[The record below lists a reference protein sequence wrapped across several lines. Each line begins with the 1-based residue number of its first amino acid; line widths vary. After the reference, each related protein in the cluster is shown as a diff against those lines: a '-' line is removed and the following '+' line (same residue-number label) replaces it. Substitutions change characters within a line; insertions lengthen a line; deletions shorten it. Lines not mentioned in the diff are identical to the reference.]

1 MTCVH
6 RTICT
11 YDKVSDYGAI
21 SLCLQFWCYLFFMHW
36 LVGEGSKTSFK
47 VYIALKCFVDRT
59 TFNLSFPFIL
69 CILQRHTK
77 VFCTV
82 HHIQSFL
89 FYAALAA
96 SRTGK
101 QPAPRQKL
109 NLFHINHNVSP
120 SLGKPLFEK
129 CPAHPLKKQTM
140 SKYTR
145 HFSYKGFPRRAQEM
159 QTCFEHLGTE

>member
-1 MTCVH
+1 M
-6 RTICT
+6 
-11 YDKVSDYGAI
+11 G
-21 SLCLQFWCYLFFMHW
+21 QFCFVYFAVLVLFVLHALHW
-36 LVGEGSKTSFK
+36 LVGWGRQQNQLQS

-77 VFCTV
+77 VFCTA

-101 QPAPRQKL
+101 QPAPRQNM
-109 NLFHINHNVSP
+109 NLFHINPYVSP
-120 SLGKPLFEK
+120 CLGKPLFEK
-129 CPAHPLKKQTM
+129 FPAQKASEPPT
-140 SKYTR
+140 
-145 HFSYKGFPRRAQEM
+145 P
-159 QTCFEHLGTE
+159 

>member
-11 YDKVSDYGAI
+11 YDNVSDYGAI
-21 SLCLQFWCYLFFMHW
+21 LLCLQFWCYLFFMHW

-47 VYIALKCFVDRT
+47 VYIALKCVVDRT

-77 VFCTV
+77 VFCTA

-101 QPAPRQKL
+101 QPAPRQNM
-109 NLFHINHNVSP
+109 NLFHINHYVSP
-120 SLGKPLFEK
+120 SLGKLLFEK
-129 CPAHPLKKQTM
+129 CPAQKASEPPT
-140 SKYTR
+140 
-145 HFSYKGFPRRAQEM
+145 P
-159 QTCFEHLGTE
+159 